1 VSGQHDAFHERG
13 RRALLAHEEIWEVP
27 PHLGSP
33 RWGASLV
40 LRPDEAAARRV
51 AALAAQVSAV
61 AGQEH
66 WPTGGL
72 GSAHLTVRV
81 LEPYRDPVP
90 LDDPLVVRY
99 AEAAQRIGQQSPSPR
114 FAMTGLL
121 VALGGVV
128 VAAEPANSSAEKL
141 RAVVLAELGGDG
153 GFEEDRDRGDLW
165 WSTLLHFAAPLAD
178 GVGLVD
184 WVEERRT
191 LDLGLFQARGLDLVR
206 YEHDGVRTAPVT
218 LTSVALEG

>member
-1 VSGQHDAFHERG
+1 VSEQHDAFHERG

-27 PHLGSP
+27 PHRASP
-33 RWGASLV
+33 RWGVSLV
-40 LRPDEAAARRV
+40 LRPDEAAARRL

-90 LDDPLVVRY
+90 LDDPLVARY
-99 AEAAQRIGQQSPSPR
+99 AEAARRIGQHSRSPR

-141 RAVVLAELGGDG
+141 RAVASAELGGDG
-153 GFEEDRDRGDLW
+153 GFEEDRCRGDLW

-178 GVGLVD
+178 GAGLVD
-184 WVEERRT
+184 WVEDRRT
-191 LDLGLFQARGLDLVR
+191 LDLGLFQARSLDLVR
-206 YEHDGVRTAPVT
+206 YEHDGARTAPVA